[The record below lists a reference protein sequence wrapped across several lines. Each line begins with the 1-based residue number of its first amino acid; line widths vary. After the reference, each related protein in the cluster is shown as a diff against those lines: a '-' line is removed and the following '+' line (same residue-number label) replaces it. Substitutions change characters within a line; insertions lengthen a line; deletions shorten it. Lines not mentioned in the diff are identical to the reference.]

1 MSSVSGRFKSV
12 TYRHAAESSARQQQ
26 QQQQQQKQYN
36 DSSHLAT

>member
-26 QQQQQQKQYN
+26 QQQQKQYN